1 VTSRVLS
8 CSVDFVLVPPKH
20 GPAPQQR
27 RSHATRAR
35 LVEAAIATLV
45 EHGLAGA
52 STPRIAQRAG
62 VSQGALFKHFPTK
75 DAILAA
81 AVEAMLRD
89 FVDDFIAQIARSWT
103 PTGGAVP
110 SAELVG
116 PACAALWRIFRT
128 REMRATFEVYVAART
143 DAAIAAR
150 LAPILERHRGAILR
164 EARRLFP
171 VRPEHPDH
179 DFEAAVDAIV
189 YSMQGAALGLFA
201 PNPDVEI
208 EHLAFLER
216 LARRELGLDAPRDPA
231 RDGTRRPTRPGRDS

>member
-8 CSVDFVLVPPKH
+8 CRVAFVLPDLKH
-20 GPAPQQR
+20 APAPQQQ

-35 LVEAAIATLV
+35 LVDAAVVSLV
-45 EHGLAGA
+45 ELGLAGA
-52 STPRIAQRAG
+52 TTPRIAARAG

-81 AVEAMLRD
+81 AVEAMLRA
-89 FVDDFIAQIARSWT
+89 FVDDFTAQLGKAPVT
-103 PTGGAVP
+103 PD
-110 SAELVG
+110 LVA

-128 REMRATFEVYVAART
+128 REMRAVFEVYVAART
-143 DAAIAAR
+143 DDAIAAR
-150 LAPILERHRGAILR
+150 LAPILERHRAAILR
-164 EARRLFP
+164 EARALFP
-171 VRPEHPDH
+171 QRGDEHA
-179 DFEAAVDAIV
+179 FEAAVDAIV

-216 LARRELGLDAPRDPA
+216 LARRELGLELPAP
-231 RDGTRRPTRPGRDS
+231 RRPTRTA

>member
-1 VTSRVLS
+1 MS
-8 CSVDFVLVPPKH
+8 FVLPTPAD
-20 GPAPQQR
+20 GPAPKQQ

-35 LVEAAIATLV
+35 LVDAAVAMLV

-52 STPRIAQRAG
+52 TTPRIASRAH

-81 AVEAMLRD
+81 AVEAMLRG
-89 FVDDFIAQIARSWT
+89 FIADFTHQLGALPLPNLARV
-103 PTGGAVP
+103 GD
-110 SAELVG
+110 LVT

-128 REMRATFEVYVAART
+128 REMRAVFEVYVAART

-150 LAPILERHRGAILR
+150 LAPILQGHRAMILA

-171 VRPEHPDH
+171 IHRDID

-201 PNPDVEI
+201 PDPDVEI

-216 LARRELGLDAPRDPA
+216 LARRELGLDAPPR
-231 RDGTRRPTRPGRDS
+231 RPGRRS